1 MKFSIHT
8 LGCKVNQS
16 ESDLIEANL
25 KRAGW
30 SVSDLSEQPDYS
42 IINTCT
48 VTAKSDYQ
56 SRQLIRRALRAGS
69 KVIVTGCYSQLRP
82 EEIMAIDKNIEIV
95 DSKNKLKIANMFLK
109 NNEIS
114 KTNISDNRSRPYL
127 KVQDGCN
134 FSCSYCTVPSARGK
148 SRSIE
153 ISEATKIAEEIDASG
168 YKEIVLTGIHLG
180 SYGHDLNPKTNLSK
194 LLKSLLKNTKIPRFR
209 LSSLE
214 ISEIDSELIELL
226 KEERICKHLHLPLQS
241 GDNSILRRMN
251 RMYSVEDYLS
261 VVEFI
266 IKNIP
271 DISIG
276 TDIIVGF
283 PGEGEREFK
292 NTKDL
297 IELIPLTYLHIF
309 PFSKRPN
316 TLASKMPEQI
326 TFSIKKKRVN
336 ELKNLNYKKKIAY
349 MKSHIGKI
357 LDIIVE
363 QKDMNKTIIGTS
375 ANYLKVKTVLNSY
388 PVASLIRIRISKIE
402 KDYLVGDPVE
412 KL

>member
-363 QKDMNKTIIGTS
+363 QKDMNKTTIGTS

-388 PVASLIRIRISKIE
+388 PVASLIRIRISNIE

>member
-1 MKFSIHT
+1 LKFSIHT
-8 LGCKVNQS
+8 LGCKVNHS

-30 SVSDLSEQPDYS
+30 SVSELSEHPDYS

-56 SRQLIRRALRAGS
+56 SRQLIRRALKTAS
-69 KVIVTGCYSQLRP
+69 KVIVTGCYSQVRP
-82 EEIMAIDKNIEIV
+82 EEIMAIDENVEIV
-95 DSKNKLKIANMFLK
+95 DSKNKLKIVSILLK

-114 KTNISDNRSRPYL
+114 ITNISNSRSRPYL

-134 FSCSYCTVPSARGK
+134 FSCSYCIVPAARGR
-148 SRSIE
+148 SRSIDIYKAIKFAKE
-153 ISEATKIAEEIDASG
+153 IEASG
-168 YKEIVLTGIHLG
+168 YKEIVITGIHLG
-180 SYGHDLNPKTNLSK
+180 TYGYDLNPKTNLSK

-241 GDNSILRRMN
+241 GDDSILKRMN
-251 RMYSVEDYLS
+251 RIYSVKDYMT
-261 VVEFI
+261 VIEFI

-297 IELIPLTYLHIF
+297 IEAIPFSYLHIF

-316 TLASKMPEQI
+316 TLAAKMTEQI
-326 TFSIKKKRVN
+326 IFSLKKKRVN
-336 ELKNLNYKKKIAY
+336 ELKNLSYKKKIAY
-349 MKSHIGKI
+349 MRSQIGKI

-363 QKDMNKTIIGTS
+363 KKDINKTAIGTS
-375 ANYLKVKTVLNSY
+375 GNYLKVKTILNEY
-388 PVASLIRIRISKIE
+388 PPGSLIRVSISGIE
-402 KDYLVGDPVE
+402 KDHLVGNPLE